1 MKFKIGNIVRIKHNY
16 GYEEAVVEENNR
28 ESLENSASGLPLSID
43 ALEKY
48 FGFTSSVFSDR
59 TEILKDIDKYLIRY
73 YPDLDQTGKFN
84 IVIESEERGVI
95 AAIYVPYIH
104 QLQNIFYWATGLV
117 LQ

>member
-1 MKFKIGNIVRIKHNY
+1 MKFEIGNIVRIKHNY
-16 GYEEAVVEENNR
+16 GCEEVVVEENNK

-43 ALEKY
+43 SLEKY

-73 YPDLDQTGKFN
+73 YPDLDTTGRFN
-84 IVIESEERGVI
+84 IVIESEKGVI

-104 QLQNIFYWATGLV
+104 QLQNMFYWLTGLV